1 MACYNLGDYI
11 CESRKQLG
19 ITQEELAFGI
29 CSTGTLSKIENGFVV
44 PKRKN
49 YEAIM
54 QRLGK
59 TMGICNIR
67 ATAEEMELYAY
78 MRQLVH
84 AVANNDMEG
93 SRELWQRQPEH
104 KQEDKLTRQFF
115 SYIKA
120 VLDSK
125 EGVRPELVYAKLE
138 EALHLT
144 HPAGLANLVQKR
156 MFTFE
161 EINII
166 NSIEP
171 YDVFLDGLCKSKED
185 KDQVCK
191 LFPIIME
198 LHEDDYDIFC
208 NTDLFSSILMNQS
221 NR

>member
-59 TMGICNIR
+59 TMGICNIH

-166 NSIEP
+166 NSMAVQKQRLGAIS
-171 YDVFLDGLCKSKED
+171 L
-185 KDQVCK
+185 
-191 LFPIIME
+191 
-198 LHEDDYDIFC
+198 
-208 NTDLFSSILMNQS
+208 
-221 NR
+221 R

>member
-138 EALHLT
+138 EALQLT
-144 HPAGLANLVQKR
+144 HPVGAGKSGA
-156 MFTFE
+156 E
-161 EINII
+161 A
-166 NSIEP
+166 
-171 YDVFLDGLCKSKED
+171 DVYL
-185 KDQVCK
+185 
-191 LFPIIME
+191 
-198 LHEDDYDIFC
+198 
-208 NTDLFSSILMNQS
+208 
-221 NR
+221 